1 MTQDA
6 MTPDAMTPDAMTQ
19 DAIAQDLWDVP
30 GQDRAVALVRGAVE
44 RGEVSHAWAF
54 TGPAGV
60 GQERVARALAAA
72 LNCEQ
77 PDPPCGTC
85 SVCERCRRGVHP
97 AYAEFAP
104 VGAMHRVPEVRE
116 QWLRTANHSLVE
128 GRWKVLRIVDADR
141 MNEPAANAFLKGL
154 EEPPPRTVWVLDVT
168 DPDELPDTILSRCR
182 AVRFVPWG
190 TAELEAEAARLGLA
204 PGPDRDLAVRAAL
217 GSPVTLRRLAA
228 PGGLDD
234 LRAHRDIPRRL
245 REEGPGFALVAARAL
260 DDEAKRR
267 TAAIKAET
275 QAHLDELAQVYGDEV
290 PRRVAKQ
297 LLDQSARREREAK
310 VVVAQAALD
319 DLVGW
324 LRDCLYVGA
333 GGDPARAVHAD
344 AAAQLRDDAAALS
357 PAALLAAVDRILAT
371 REELELNV
379 QQGLALEALL
389 LDLSALALTA

>member
-1 MTQDA
+1 AFPALEEFEPTG
-6 MTPDAMTPDAMTQ
+6 TFHRVK
-19 DAIAQDLWDVP
+19 DV
-30 GQDRAVALVRGAVE
+30 RE
-44 RGEVSHAWAF
+44 RWL
-54 TGPAGV
+54 
-60 GQERVARALAAA
+60 RVASRSAA
-72 LNCEQ
+72 
-77 PDPPCGTC
+77 
-85 SVCERCRRGVHP
+85 
-97 AYAEFAP
+97 
-104 VGAMHRVPEVRE
+104 
-116 QWLRTANHSLVE
+116 E
-128 GRWKVLRIVDADR
+128 GSWKVLRVVDADR
-141 MNEPAANAFLKGL
+141 MNETAANAFLKGL

-190 TAELEAEAARLGLA
+190 PAELEAEAARLGLP

-217 GSPVTLRRLAA
+217 GSPLALRRLAA

-260 DDEAKRR
+260 DEEAKRH

-297 LLDQSARREREAK
+297 ILDQSARREREAK

-324 LRDCLYVGA
+324 LRDCLYIGA
-333 GGDPARAVHAD
+333 GGEPGGAIHVDALEQLRAD
-344 AAAQLRDDAAALS
+344 AAAL
-357 PAALLAAVDRILAT
+357 PPKALLAAIDRILAT